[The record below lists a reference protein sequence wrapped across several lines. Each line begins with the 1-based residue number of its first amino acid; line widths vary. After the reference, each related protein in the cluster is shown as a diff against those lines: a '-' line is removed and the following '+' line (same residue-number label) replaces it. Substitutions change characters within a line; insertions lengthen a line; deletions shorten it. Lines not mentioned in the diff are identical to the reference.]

1 MPSKYLSAGLVAA
14 ALAVSAP
21 VQASDS
27 IGELGNPRVAYT
39 AEQVYRLGDRQML
52 IKEFHVPGMTRISRT
67 LNGIEQVV
75 ICRHDR
81 GVAYVVIPVL
91 RMYTKVP
98 MESAGLLPAGFS
110 PTATLPKASAADQIG
125 GETAQR
131 YDIVRTADDPSAA
144 FGSIWLNQHG
154 LIVKTVAEASDGK
167 PEMVMELRN
176 IRYEAPDLALFE
188 VPAGYMRLGEFEA
201 IPQTQEAGRAS
212 PFDVVQNLSD

>member
-27 IGELGNPRVAYT
+27 IAELGNPRVAYS

-52 IKEFHVPGMTRISRT
+52 VKEFHVPGMTRISRT
-67 LNGIEQVV
+67 LNGVEQVV

-81 GVAYVVIPVL
+81 GVAYVVIPAL

-98 MESAGLLPAGFS
+98 MESAGVLPAGFAA
-110 PTATLPKASAADQIG
+110 TASLPEASASDRIG
-125 GETAQR
+125 GETAHR
-131 YDIVRTADDPSAA
+131 YDIGRKADDPSAV

-154 LIVKTVAEASDGK
+154 LIVKTVAEASNGK

-176 IRYEAPDLALFE
+176 IRYEAPDRELFE
-188 VPAGYMRLGEFEA
+188 VPAGYMHLGEFEVL
-201 IPQTQEAGRAS
+201 PKPQEAERLS
-212 PFDVVQNLSD
+212 PFDISQNVAD